1 MFTHSLINHHKHSF
15 KPTIIRSSVSL
26 VSLLLSGVMA
36 QSAFAATQVIHAG
49 ELLAIPGKSPLTQQ
63 TIVVKDG
70 KILDVRK
77 GFIPA
82 KSIAKDAKLI
92 DLSNSFV
99 MPGLMDMHVHL
110 QMELGPDNTKDT
122 VKLSDADIAMKSVH
136 YAKTTLLAGFTTV
149 RDLLSESEQMYALR
163 DGVEKGWIEGPR
175 IIAAAGISI
184 TGGHLDADGMAPDLL
199 AMKSPKTLCD
209 GPYECRKMTRHAIKY
224 GADAIKVASTGG
236 VLSDT
241 NTGTGQQMTDLE
253 LKEIVQTAHDLGR
266 KVASHAH
273 ATAGINAALRAGV
286 DSIEHGSYADDETI
300 KLFKQTG
307 AYLVPTLLA
316 GATVVD
322 MAETS
327 DFMSKPIKA
336 KAIRVGADML
346 ANFEKSY
353 KAGVKIAFGTDS
365 GVSKHG
371 INAQEAVLMHQ
382 AGMSNSDILQ
392 SATVNAADLIDMS
405 DKLGTIETG
414 KFADIIATKKSPLK
428 DISALLSVSFVMKDG
443 KVYKDL

>member
-1 MFTHSLINHHKHSF
+1 MVNQIKSTKYGLQITI
-15 KPTIIRSSVSL
+15 KPLPTLLAL
-26 VSLLLSGVMA
+26 VLSSLLN
-36 QSAFAATQVIHAG
+36 QSAIASTQVIHAG
-49 ELLAIPGKSPLTQQ
+49 ELLSVPGMYPLKKQ
-63 TIVVKDG
+63 TIIVKDG
-70 KILDVRK
+70 EIFAVKK
-77 GFIPA
+77 GFV
-82 KSIAKDAKLI
+82 DAKTVDKNAIFI

-110 QMELGPDNTKDT
+110 QMELGPDNIKDT
-122 VKLSDADIAMKSVH
+122 VKLSNADIAMKSVH
-136 YAKTTLLAGFTTV
+136 YAKKTLMAGFTTV

-163 DGVEKGWIEGPR
+163 DGVNKGWIEGPR

-184 TGGHLDADGMAPDLL
+184 TGGHLDTDGMAPDLL

-209 GPYECRKMTRHAIKY
+209 GPFECRKMTRQAIKY

-241 NTGTGQQMTDLE
+241 NTGTGQQMTDDE
-253 LKEIVQTAHDLGR
+253 LKEIVDTAHDLGR

-286 DSIEHGSYADDETI
+286 DSIEHGSYADKETI
-300 KLFKQTG
+300 KLFKQSG

-316 GATVVD
+316 GATVVN

-327 DFMSKPIKA
+327 DFMSLPIRA

-346 ANFEKSY
+346 ANFEISY

-365 GVSKHG
+365 DVSKHG

-382 AGMSNSDILQ
+382 AGMSTSEILK
-392 SATVNAADLIDMS
+392 SATVNSADLIGMS
-405 DKLGTIETG
+405 DKLGTIEPG
-414 KFADIIATKKSPLK
+414 KFADIIATNTSPLK
-428 DISALLSVSFVMKDG
+428 NIKALLDVSFVMKGG
-443 KVYKDL
+443 KVYKQQ

>member
-1 MFTHSLINHHKHSF
+1 M
-15 KPTIIRSSVSL
+15 KPLPTLLAL
-26 VSLLLSGVMA
+26 VLSSLLN
-36 QSAFAATQVIHAG
+36 QSAIASTQVIHAG
-49 ELLAIPGKSPLTQQ
+49 ELLSVPGMYPLKKQ
-63 TIVVKDG
+63 TIIVKDG
-70 KILDVRK
+70 EIFAVKK
-77 GFIPA
+77 GFV
-82 KSIAKDAKLI
+82 DAKTVDKNAIFI

-110 QMELGPDNTKDT
+110 QMELGPDNIKDT
-122 VKLSDADIAMKSVH
+122 VKLSNADIAMKSVH
-136 YAKTTLLAGFTTV
+136 YAKKTLMAGFTTV

-163 DGVEKGWIEGPR
+163 DGVNKGWIEGPR

-184 TGGHLDADGMAPDLL
+184 TGGHLDTDGMAPDLL

-209 GPYECRKMTRHAIKY
+209 GPFECRKMTRQAIKY

-241 NTGTGQQMTDLE
+241 NTGTGQQMTDDE
-253 LKEIVQTAHDLGR
+253 LKEIVDTAHDLGR

-286 DSIEHGSYADDETI
+286 DSIEHGSYADKETI
-300 KLFKQTG
+300 KLFKQSG

-316 GATVVD
+316 GATVVN

-327 DFMSKPIKA
+327 DFMSLPIRA

-346 ANFEKSY
+346 ANFEISY

-382 AGMSNSDILQ
+382 AGMSTSEILK
-392 SATVNAADLIDMS
+392 SATVNSADLIGMS
-405 DKLGTIETG
+405 DKLGTIEPG
-414 KFADIIATKKSPLK
+414 KFADIIATNTSPLK
-428 DISALLSVSFVMKDG
+428 NIKALLDVSFVMKGG
-443 KVYKDL
+443 KVYKHQ

>member
-1 MFTHSLINHHKHSF
+1 MLA
-15 KPTIIRSSVSL
+15 
-26 VSLLLSGVMA
+26 SLLSSLLTNTAMA
-36 QSAFAATQVIHAG
+36 ETKVIHAG
-49 ELLAIPGKSPLTQQ
+49 ELLTIAGKAPLTKQ
-63 TIVVKDG
+63 TVVIKDG
-70 KILDVRK
+70 EIIAVKK
-77 GFIPA
+77 GFVAA
-82 KSIAKDAKLI
+82 KSIAKDARLI
-92 DLSNSFV
+92 DLSDSFV

-110 QMELGPDNTKDT
+110 QMELGPDNTRDT
-122 VKLSDADIAMKSVH
+122 VKLSDADVAMKSVH
-136 YAKTTLLAGFTTV
+136 YAKITLMSGFTTV
-149 RDLLSESEQMYALR
+149 RDLLSEPEQMYALR

-209 GPYECRKMTRHAIKY
+209 GPYECRKMTRQAIKY

-241 NTGTGQQMTDLE
+241 DTGTGQQMTDLE
-253 LKEIVQTAHDLGR
+253 LKEIVETAHGLGR

-286 DSIEHGSYADDETI
+286 DSVEHGSYADDETI

-353 KAGVKIAFGTDS
+353 KAGVKIAFGTDT

-382 AGMSNSDILQ
+382 AGMSNSDILK

-405 DKLGTIETG
+405 DKLGTIEVG
-414 KFADIIATKKSPLK
+414 KYADIIATDGSPLTN
-428 DISALLSVSFVMKDG
+428 IEELLDVDFVMKGG
-443 KVYKDL
+443 KVYKQ